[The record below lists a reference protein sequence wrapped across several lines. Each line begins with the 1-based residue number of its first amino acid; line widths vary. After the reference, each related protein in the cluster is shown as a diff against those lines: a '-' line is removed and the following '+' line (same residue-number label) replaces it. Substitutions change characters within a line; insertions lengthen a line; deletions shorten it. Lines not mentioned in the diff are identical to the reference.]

1 MRKFL
6 LGLAAL
12 AAVPANAV
20 TLDNFDSYN
29 PLAPNF
35 TSSYTYTAPTP
46 GGNTAA
52 QQYTVAPNANP
63 WNGAFASYGDTTGGN
78 FMVVNG
84 GGADTLVWQNIT
96 PVILGP
102 GGRYVFSFDLS
113 RACCNG
119 NAFGGVDPSPAV
131 LAVTVNGVTT
141 LTNLTPPVAA
151 GVWGRVGGEF
161 NATAGSAATF
171 AIINSNPAPGGN
183 DYGIDYITLAVPEP
197 AAWALMISG
206 FGLVG
211 GAMRRRRRTAA
222 FA

>member
-1 MRKFL
+1 MRKLL

-12 AAVPANAV
+12 TAIPANAV
-20 TLDNFDSYN
+20 TLDNFDTYN
-29 PLAPNF
+29 PASPTF
-35 TSSYTYTAPTP
+35 SSSYFYTAPTA

-52 QQYTVAPNANP
+52 QQYTVAPNAFP
-63 WNGAFASYGDTTGGN
+63 WNSNFASYGDTTGGN

-84 GGADTLVWQNIT
+84 GGANTLVWQNNT
-96 PVILGP
+96 PVFLAS

-119 NAFGGVDPSPAV
+119 NFNGGVDPSPAV

-141 LTNLTPPVAA
+141 LTALTPPTSA
-151 GVWGRVGGEF
+151 GVWGNVRGEF
-161 NATAGSAATF
+161 TAAAESTATF
-171 AIINSNPAPGGN
+171 AIINSNPEPGGN
-183 DYGIDYITLAVPEP
+183 DYGLDRITLSVPEP

-211 GAMRRRRRTAA
+211 GTMRRRRRTAA